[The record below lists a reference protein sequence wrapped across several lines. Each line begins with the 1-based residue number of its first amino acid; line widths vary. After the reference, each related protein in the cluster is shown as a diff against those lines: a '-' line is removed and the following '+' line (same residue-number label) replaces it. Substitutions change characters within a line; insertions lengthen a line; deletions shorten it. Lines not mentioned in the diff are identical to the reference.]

1 MSERLSSML
10 LLAAGLLFA
19 LFVLSK
25 IIPFRVRD
33 GAAQAARKRLAE
45 IKARAADHA
54 RPAAERAA
62 ALREAATLAL
72 EELRRPGLA
81 ASLARRAE
89 RLEPGSAEGLG
100 LLAAALRRQSRY
112 RALERLLWQRLT
124 GAGAGTLEQRGLE
137 QRALDELI
145 KLYEGPLDRPEI
157 ATALRR
163 WPGRTPSAPPA

>member
-1 MSERLSSML
+1 MSERMSNL
-10 LLAAGLLFA
+10 LLLGAGVLFA

-25 IIPFRVRD
+25 LIPLRARD
-33 GAAQAARKRLAE
+33 GATRAARGRLGE

-89 RLEPGSAEGLG
+89 RVEPGSAEGLG
-100 LLAAALRRQSRY
+100 LLATALRRQNRY
-112 RALERLLWQRLT
+112 RALERLMWQRLT
-124 GAGAGTLEQRGLE
+124 EASSAALER
-137 QRALDELI
+137 RALDELVQ
-145 KLYEGPLDRPEI
+145 LYEGPLGRKEI
-157 ATALRR
+157 AAALRR
-163 WPGRTPSAPPA
+163 WPAPASKPSPPG